1 MFYPYDRYV
10 VKDIKIIILLC
21 IIMSESD
28 ENINTPENSACST
41 PVHIDMTKNDS
52 FDAATKESTPSSLP
66 SDNSLETILITPAIS
81 IDLAATSATSATSL
95 SGTSLEGTSLEK
107 DPQPLISQDTSQK
120 LGVATIVAVEIYRA
134 LVASFLILFVPQD
147 CGGHVC
153 SFSENAETGSDP
165 LYNAGFVFNCITM
178 AAFIALYYT
187 EVRRESK
194 LISYLDVNPEKASD
208 NDSVGLVLD
217 KMPKYCSEAIL
228 YYDGLYIKTGY
239 TVIVCFAVNTV
250 LSGLVVYKYY
260 LDDKTTTT
268 YITSVLFVIQKLIQ
282 VYATLKTEKN
292 VFYSAY
298 LTGKIQYNDIDKD
311 KVFVED
317 VKKDVSAMV

>member
-1 MFYPYDRYV
+1 
-10 VKDIKIIILLC
+10 
-21 IIMSESD
+21 MSESD
-28 ENINTPENSACST
+28 ESVITPENSACST

-52 FDAATKESTPSSLP
+52 FDTVTGVGQVYSTTESIPSSLP

-81 IDLAATSATSATSL
+81 IDLSATPLAPA
-95 SGTSLEGTSLEK
+95 SLEK

-282 VYATLKTEKN
+282 VYATLKTDKN

-317 VKKDVSAMV
+317 VKKDVAAMV

>member
-1 MFYPYDRYV
+1 
-10 VKDIKIIILLC
+10 
-21 IIMSESD
+21 
-28 ENINTPENSACST
+28 
-41 PVHIDMTKNDS
+41 MTKNDS
-52 FDAATKESTPSSLP
+52 FDAVTGVGQVFGTTKESTPCSLP

-81 IDLAATSATSATSL
+81 IDMPSASAPTPS
-95 SGTSLEGTSLEK
+95 STPLEK

-178 AAFIALYYT
+178 AAFIALYYS

-260 LDDKTTTT
+260 LDDKTATT
-268 YITSVLFVIQKLIQ
+268 YITSVLFVVQKLIQ
-282 VYATLKTEKN
+282 VYATLKTDKN

-298 LTGKIQYNDIDKD
+298 LTGKIQYNDIDND
-311 KVFVED
+311 KVFDEKTD
-317 VKKDVSAMV
+317 VAAIV

>member
-1 MFYPYDRYV
+1 
-10 VKDIKIIILLC
+10 
-21 IIMSESD
+21 MSESD

-95 SGTSLEGTSLEK
+95 SGTSLEGTPLEK

>member
-1 MFYPYDRYV
+1 
-10 VKDIKIIILLC
+10 
-21 IIMSESD
+21 MSESD
-28 ENINTPENSACST
+28 ESACTPENSACST

-52 FDAATKESTPSSLP
+52 FDAATKESSTKDLTPCSLP

-81 IDLAATSATSATSL
+81 IDMASATSATSATSL
-95 SGTSLEGTSLEK
+95 SATSLEK

-153 SFSENAETGSDP
+153 SFSENAETGPDP

-311 KVFVED
+311 KVFDE
-317 VKKDVSAMV
+317 KKDVAAMV

>member
-1 MFYPYDRYV
+1 
-10 VKDIKIIILLC
+10 
-21 IIMSESD
+21 MSESD
-28 ENINTPENSACST
+28 ESVNTPNNSACST

-52 FDAATKESTPSSLP
+52 FDAVGQVYSTTESIPSSLP

-81 IDLAATSATSATSL
+81 IDLASAPAPSA
-95 SGTSLEGTSLEK
+95 TSLEK

-153 SFSENAETGSDP
+153 SFSENAETGPDP

-178 AAFIALYYT
+178 AAFMALYYS

-208 NDSVGLVLD
+208 NDSVGLILD

-268 YITSVLFVIQKLIQ
+268 YITSVLFVVQKLIQ

-298 LTGKIQYNDIDKD
+298 LTGKIQYNDIDND
-311 KVFVED
+311 KAFDKQED
-317 VKKDVSAMV
+317 VAAIV

>member
-1 MFYPYDRYV
+1 VFYPYDRYV

>member
-1 MFYPYDRYV
+1 
-10 VKDIKIIILLC
+10 
-21 IIMSESD
+21 MSESD
-28 ENINTPENSACST
+28 ESVITPENSACST

-52 FDAATKESTPSSLP
+52 FDAVGQVYSTTKASTPCSLP

-81 IDLAATSATSATSL
+81 IDMAATPLAPSATP
-95 SGTSLEGTSLEK
+95 LEK

-178 AAFIALYYT
+178 AAFMALYYS

-208 NDSVGLVLD
+208 NDSVGLILD

-228 YYDGLYIKTGY
+228 FYDGLYIKTGY

-298 LTGKIQYNDIDKD
+298 LTGKIQYNDIDND
-311 KVFVED
+311 KVFVEKTD
-317 VKKDVSAMV
+317 VAAIV

>member
-1 MFYPYDRYV
+1 
-10 VKDIKIIILLC
+10 
-21 IIMSESD
+21 MSESD
-28 ENINTPENSACST
+28 ESVNTPENSACST

-52 FDAATKESTPSSLP
+52 FDTVGQVCSTKQSTPSSFP

-81 IDLAATSATSATSL
+81 IDIAATSLSATSL
-95 SGTSLEGTSLEK
+95 SATSLSATSLEK

-120 LGVATIVAVEIYRA
+120 LGVAIIVAVEIYRA

-178 AAFIALYYT
+178 AAFMALYYA

-239 TVIVCFAVNTV
+239 TVIACFAVNTV

-282 VYATLKTEKN
+282 VYATLKTDKN

-317 VKKDVSAMV
+317 VKKDVAAMV

>member
-1 MFYPYDRYV
+1 
-10 VKDIKIIILLC
+10 
-21 IIMSESD
+21 MSDSD
-28 ENINTPENSACST
+28 ESICTPNNSACST

-52 FDAATKESTPSSLP
+52 FDVAHKDSSTKDLTPSSFP

-81 IDLAATSATSATSL
+81 IDLATTSATP
-95 SGTSLEGTSLEK
+95 SGTSLEK
-107 DPQPLISQDTSQK
+107 VPQPLISQDTSQK

-228 YYDGLYIKTGY
+228 FYDGLYIKAGY
-239 TVIVCFAVNTV
+239 TVIACFAVNTV

-282 VYATLKTEKN
+282 VYATLKTDKN

-298 LTGKIQYNDIDKD
+298 LTGKIQYNDIDND
-311 KVFVED
+311 KVFDEKTD
-317 VKKDVSAMV
+317 VAAIV

>member
-1 MFYPYDRYV
+1 
-10 VKDIKIIILLC
+10 
-21 IIMSESD
+21 MSESD
-28 ENINTPENSACST
+28 EIVNTPHNSACST

-52 FDAATKESTPSSLP
+52 FDAVGQVYSTTTESIPSSLP

-81 IDLAATSATSATSL
+81 IDLSATPLATTPSA
-95 SGTSLEGTSLEK
+95 TSLEK

-120 LGVATIVAVEIYRA
+120 LGVAIIVAVEIYRA

-153 SFSENAETGSDP
+153 SFSENAETGPDP

-178 AAFIALYYT
+178 AAFMALYYA

-268 YITSVLFVIQKLIQ
+268 YITSVLFVVQKLIQ
-282 VYATLKTEKN
+282 VYATLKTDKN

-298 LTGKIQYNDIDKD
+298 LTGKIQYNDIDND
-311 KVFVED
+311 KVFDKQDD
-317 VKKDVSAMV
+317 VAAIV

>member
-1 MFYPYDRYV
+1 
-10 VKDIKIIILLC
+10 
-21 IIMSESD
+21 MSESD
-28 ENINTPENSACST
+28 ESVNTPENSACST

-52 FDAATKESTPSSLP
+52 FDTVGQVCSTKDLTPGSLP

-81 IDLAATSATSATSL
+81 IDIAATPAPAP
-95 SGTSLEGTSLEK
+95 SGTSLLGTSATPSGTSLSGTSLEK

-217 KMPKYCSEAIL
+217 KIPKYCSEAIL

-239 TVIVCFAVNTV
+239 TVIACFAVNTV

-282 VYATLKTEKN
+282 VYATLKTDKN

-298 LTGKIQYNDIDKD
+298 LTGKIQYNDIDND
-311 KVFVED
+311 KVFDEKTD
-317 VKKDVSAMV
+317 VAAMV

>member
-1 MFYPYDRYV
+1 
-10 VKDIKIIILLC
+10 
-21 IIMSESD
+21 MSESD
-28 ENINTPENSACST
+28 ENVNTPENSACST

-52 FDAATKESTPSSLP
+52 FDAATKDCSTTKESTPCSLP

>member
-1 MFYPYDRYV
+1 
-10 VKDIKIIILLC
+10 
-21 IIMSESD
+21 MSESD
-28 ENINTPENSACST
+28 ESVNTPENSACST

-52 FDAATKESTPSSLP
+52 FDAAPEVCSTKDSTPCSLP

-81 IDLAATSATSATSL
+81 IDLAATPAPAPSA
-95 SGTSLEGTSLEK
+95 TSLEK

-178 AAFIALYYT
+178 AAFMALYYS

-228 YYDGLYIKTGY
+228 FYDGLYIKTGY

-282 VYATLKTEKN
+282 VYATLKTDKN

-311 KVFVED
+311 KVFDED
-317 VKKDVSAMV
+317 VKKDVAAIV

>member
-1 MFYPYDRYV
+1 
-10 VKDIKIIILLC
+10 
-21 IIMSESD
+21 MSESD
-28 ENINTPENSACST
+28 ESACTPENSACST

-52 FDAATKESTPSSLP
+52 FDTVGQVCSTKQSTPSSFP

-81 IDLAATSATSATSL
+81 IDMASATSATSL
-95 SGTSLEGTSLEK
+95 SATSLEK

-153 SFSENAETGSDP
+153 SFSENAETGPDP

-178 AAFIALYYT
+178 AAFMALYYA

-239 TVIVCFAVNTV
+239 TVIACFAVNTV

-311 KVFVED
+311 KVFDE
-317 VKKDVSAMV
+317 KKDVAAMV

>member
-1 MFYPYDRYV
+1 
-10 VKDIKIIILLC
+10 
-21 IIMSESD
+21 MSESD
-28 ENINTPENSACST
+28 ESACTHINSACST

-52 FDAATKESTPSSLP
+52 FDAAPKDCSIKESTPSSLP
-66 SDNSLETILITPAIS
+66 SDNSLETILITPTIS
-81 IDLAATSATSATSL
+81 IDTPSATPSA
-95 SGTSLEGTSLEK
+95 TSLEK
-107 DPQPLISQDTSQK
+107 DSQPLISQDTSQK

-153 SFSENAETGSDP
+153 SFSENAETGSDL

-178 AAFIALYYT
+178 AAFIALYYA

-208 NDSVGLVLD
+208 NDSVGLVLN

-268 YITSVLFVIQKLIQ
+268 YITSVLFVVQKLIQ
-282 VYATLKTEKN
+282 VYVTLNTEKN

-298 LTGKIQYNDIDKD
+298 LTGKIQYNDIDND
-311 KVFVED
+311 KVFDED
-317 VKKDVSAMV
+317 VKKEDVKKEDVAAIV

>member
-1 MFYPYDRYV
+1 
-10 VKDIKIIILLC
+10 
-21 IIMSESD
+21 MSESD
-28 ENINTPENSACST
+28 ENVNTPENSACST

-52 FDAATKESTPSSLP
+52 FDAATKDCSTTKESTPCSLP

-81 IDLAATSATSATSL
+81 IDLAATPSGTSATP
-95 SGTSLEGTSLEK
+95 SGTSATPSGTSLEK

-178 AAFIALYYT
+178 AAFMALYYS

-282 VYATLKTEKN
+282 VYATLKTDKN

-317 VKKDVSAMV
+317 VKKDVAAMV

>member
-1 MFYPYDRYV
+1 
-10 VKDIKIIILLC
+10 
-21 IIMSESD
+21 MSESD
-28 ENINTPENSACST
+28 ESVITPENSACST

-52 FDAATKESTPSSLP
+52 FDAITGVGQVFSTTKESTPCSLP

-81 IDLAATSATSATSL
+81 IDIAATPSATPSA
-95 SGTSLEGTSLEK
+95 TSLEK

-165 LYNAGFVFNCITM
+165 LYNAGFIFNCITM
-178 AAFIALYYT
+178 AAFMALYYS

-208 NDSVGLVLD
+208 NDSVGLILD

-268 YITSVLFVIQKLIQ
+268 YITSVLFVVQKLIQ
-282 VYATLKTEKN
+282 VYATLKTDKN

-298 LTGKIQYNDIDKD
+298 LTGKIQYNDIDND
-311 KVFVED
+311 KVFDEKTD
-317 VKKDVSAMV
+317 VAAIV

>member
-1 MFYPYDRYV
+1 
-10 VKDIKIIILLC
+10 
-21 IIMSESD
+21 MSESD
-28 ENINTPENSACST
+28 ESVNTPENSACST

-52 FDAATKESTPSSLP
+52 FDTVGQVCSTKDLTPGSLP

-81 IDLAATSATSATSL
+81 IDLATTSATP
-95 SGTSLEGTSLEK
+95 SGTSLEK
-107 DPQPLISQDTSQK
+107 VPQPLISQDTSQK
-120 LGVATIVAVEIYRA
+120 LGVAIIVAVEIYRA

-178 AAFIALYYT
+178 AAFMALYYA

-217 KMPKYCSEAIL
+217 KIPKYCSEAIL

-239 TVIVCFAVNTV
+239 TVIACFAVNTV

-282 VYATLKTEKN
+282 VYATLKTDKN

-298 LTGKIQYNDIDKD
+298 LTGKIQYNDIDND
-311 KVFVED
+311 KVFDEKTD
-317 VKKDVSAMV
+317 VAAMV

>member
-1 MFYPYDRYV
+1 MKTSIHP
-10 VKDIKIIILLC
+10 KI
-21 IIMSESD
+21 
-28 ENINTPENSACST
+28 SACST

-52 FDAATKESTPSSLP
+52 FDAATKDSTPSSLP

-81 IDLAATSATSATSL
+81 IDMAATPATSL
-95 SGTSLEGTSLEK
+95 SGTSATPSGTSLSATSLEK

-178 AAFIALYYT
+178 AAFIALYYA

-228 YYDGLYIKTGY
+228 FYDGLYIKTGY

-282 VYATLKTEKN
+282 VYATLKTDKN

-311 KVFVED
+311 KVFDED
-317 VKKDVSAMV
+317 VKKDVAAIV

>member
-1 MFYPYDRYV
+1 
-10 VKDIKIIILLC
+10 
-21 IIMSESD
+21 MSESD
-28 ENINTPENSACST
+28 ESVNTPNNSACST

-52 FDAATKESTPSSLP
+52 FDAVGQVYSTTESIPSSLP

-81 IDLAATSATSATSL
+81 IDLASAPAPSA
-95 SGTSLEGTSLEK
+95 TSLEK

-153 SFSENAETGSDP
+153 SFSENAETGPDP

-178 AAFIALYYT
+178 AAFMALYYS

-268 YITSVLFVIQKLIQ
+268 YITSVLFVVQKLIQ

-298 LTGKIQYNDIDKD
+298 LTGKIQYNDIDND
-311 KVFVED
+311 KAFDKQED
-317 VKKDVSAMV
+317 VAAIV

>member
-1 MFYPYDRYV
+1 
-10 VKDIKIIILLC
+10 
-21 IIMSESD
+21 MSESD
-28 ENINTPENSACST
+28 ESACTPENSACST

-52 FDAATKESTPSSLP
+52 FDAATKESSTKDLTPCSLP

-81 IDLAATSATSATSL
+81 IDMASATSATSL
-95 SGTSLEGTSLEK
+95 SATSLEK

-153 SFSENAETGSDP
+153 SFSENAETGPDP

-178 AAFIALYYT
+178 AAFMALYYA

-239 TVIVCFAVNTV
+239 TVIACFAVNTV

-311 KVFVED
+311 KVFDE
-317 VKKDVSAMV
+317 KKDVAAMV

>member
-1 MFYPYDRYV
+1 
-10 VKDIKIIILLC
+10 
-21 IIMSESD
+21 MSESD
-28 ENINTPENSACST
+28 ESVNTPENSACST

-52 FDAATKESTPSSLP
+52 FDTVTGVGQVFSTKESTPCSLP

-81 IDLAATSATSATSL
+81 IDLSATPLAP
-95 SGTSLEGTSLEK
+95 TSLEK

-178 AAFIALYYT
+178 AAFIALYYS

-317 VKKDVSAMV
+317 VKKDVAAMV

>member
-1 MFYPYDRYV
+1 
-10 VKDIKIIILLC
+10 
-21 IIMSESD
+21 MSESD
-28 ENINTPENSACST
+28 ENVNTPHNSACST

-52 FDAATKESTPSSLP
+52 FDAVGQVFGTTTESIPSSLP

-81 IDLAATSATSATSL
+81 IDMAAMPSATSQLPTP
-95 SGTSLEGTSLEK
+95 LEK

-153 SFSENAETGSDP
+153 SFSENAETGPDP

-178 AAFIALYYT
+178 AAFMALYYA

-268 YITSVLFVIQKLIQ
+268 YITSVLFVVQKLIQ
-282 VYATLKTEKN
+282 VYATLKTDKN

-298 LTGKIQYNDIDKD
+298 LTGKIQYNDIDND
-311 KVFVED
+311 KVFDKQDD
-317 VKKDVSAMV
+317 VAAIV

>member
-1 MFYPYDRYV
+1 
-10 VKDIKIIILLC
+10 
-21 IIMSESD
+21 MSESD
-28 ENINTPENSACST
+28 ESVNTPHNSACST

-52 FDAATKESTPSSLP
+52 FDAVGQVYSTTESIPSSLP

-81 IDLAATSATSATSL
+81 IDMAAMPSATSQLPTP
-95 SGTSLEGTSLEK
+95 LEK

-153 SFSENAETGSDP
+153 SFSENAETGPDP

-178 AAFIALYYT
+178 AAFMALYYA

-298 LTGKIQYNDIDKD
+298 LTGKIQYNDIDND
-311 KVFVED
+311 KVFDED
-317 VKKDVSAMV
+317 VKKEDVAAMV

>member
-1 MFYPYDRYV
+1 
-10 VKDIKIIILLC
+10 
-21 IIMSESD
+21 MSESD
-28 ENINTPENSACST
+28 ESVNTPHNSACST

-52 FDAATKESTPSSLP
+52 FDAATGVCSTKDSTPSSFP
-66 SDNSLETILITPAIS
+66 SDNSLETILITPTIS
-81 IDLAATSATSATSL
+81 IDLSTTHLASSATSAMPST
-95 SGTSLEGTSLEK
+95 TSLEK

-153 SFSENAETGSDP
+153 SFSENAETGPDP

-178 AAFIALYYT
+178 AAFMALYYA

-208 NDSVGLVLD
+208 NDSVGLVLE

-282 VYATLKTEKN
+282 VYATLKTDKN

-317 VKKDVSAMV
+317 VKQEVAAIV

>member
-1 MFYPYDRYV
+1 
-10 VKDIKIIILLC
+10 
-21 IIMSESD
+21 MSESD
-28 ENINTPENSACST
+28 ESACTPENSACST

-52 FDAATKESTPSSLP
+52 FDAATKESSTKDLTPCSLP

-81 IDLAATSATSATSL
+81 IDMASATSATSATSL
-95 SGTSLEGTSLEK
+95 SGTSLEK

-228 YYDGLYIKTGY
+228 FYDGLYIKTGY

-311 KVFVED
+311 KVFDE
-317 VKKDVSAMV
+317 KKDVAAMV